1 MPRARRSG
9 CSLRA
14 SSNNNICAFF
24 YGARGY
30 SYTRAA
36 RAALI
41 IIMEA
46 RVRGDEEEEAQ
57 QPLMREDDD
66 AGAKEDEAVSWA
78 QAAFLAVLMLG
89 ALTLWTIMCVLL
101 AETRT
106 DAVTRACGAGVWWL
120 LMVRVLFGW
129 FGLVLACAVMW
140 APGASGDGEG
150 TDDETG
156 LSWLFGRGAM
166 GRWLER
172 GARFLAHF
180 AFAFASAVL
189 LPAAAGDGRCTA
201 ALSAASFT
209 GATTLLTI
217 GWMLLALDGV
227 GALVY
232 GGLLLREHRRRR
244 RARMG

>member
-1 MPRARRSG
+1 M
-9 CSLRA
+9 
-14 SSNNNICAFF
+14 
-24 YGARGY
+24 
-30 SYTRAA
+30 
-36 RAALI
+36 
-41 IIMEA
+41 
-46 RVRGDEEEEAQ
+46 RGDEEEEAQ

-140 APGASGDGEG
+140 APGASERGVAASGDGVVAFGEG
-150 TDDETG
+150 EDETG

-244 RARMG
+244 RARVG